1 MAVSVNEVLTLSF
14 KGRASREAYWCAL
27 AVSWGLLIVA
37 MLLLNFL
44 PTAFESL
51 LLEGGAKAGVVSM
64 INTTVL
70 GGFMLF
76 QFAYLTANVVRRL
89 HDISYSGVAALFLLI
104 PGVQIVVLLILG
116 IVPGKKGL
124 NRFGPDPLA
133 IMTISSAAP
142 YARVRPAPAPVREEP
157 NVDAPVREVPE
168 QEVLPVDVASSERA
182 STDREDADALGE
194 LTEVGAVLAE
204 ARIAMQGEP
213 MTVKMQVKMKAVG
226 KLQKLLKGGKIS
238 ESEFRLWQRRVMQ
251 LS

>member
-27 AVSWGLLIVA
+27 AVFVGLSIVSI
-37 MLLLNFL
+37 LLLNFL
-44 PTAFESL
+44 PTAFETF
-51 LLEGGAKAGVVSM
+51 LLEGHWSAGAVSAV
-64 INTTVL
+64 NTTVL
-70 GGFMLF
+70 GLFLLF
-76 QFAYLTANVVRRL
+76 QIVFLTAAVVRRL

-104 PGVQIVVLLILG
+104 PGVQLVVLMILG
-116 IVPGKKGL
+116 AVAGKKGL

-133 IMTISSAAP
+133 IMTIASAAP

-157 NVDAPVREVPE
+157 ESQETVREVPV
-168 QEVLPVDVASSERA
+168 QEVLPAENAEKAPEGMETS
-182 STDREDADALGE
+182 GE
-194 LTEVGAVLAE
+194 FTEAGAVLAE
-204 ARIAMQGEP
+204 ARLAMQGEP

-238 ESEFRLWQRRVMQ
+238 ESEYRLWQRRVMQ